1 MPWCLIDPRDGAGD
15 LPVGTVLDP
24 VDTTEFL
31 PTGHTS
37 CLIESRS
44 YVTGLMDIL
53 DHPMGTFLEVDTIYN
68 VGDGKRSN

>member
-1 MPWCLIDPRDGAGD
+1 
-15 LPVGTVLDP
+15 
-24 VDTTEFL
+24 
-31 PTGHTS
+31 
-37 CLIESRS
+37 LIESQS